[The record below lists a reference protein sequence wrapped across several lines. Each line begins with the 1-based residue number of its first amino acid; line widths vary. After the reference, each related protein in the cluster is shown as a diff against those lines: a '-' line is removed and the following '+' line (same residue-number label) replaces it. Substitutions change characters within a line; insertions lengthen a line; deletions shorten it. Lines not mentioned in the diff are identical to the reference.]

1 MCKHVELTS
10 LSHAITIWGF
20 TSQQNIHRV
29 QRLQNRAA
37 RIITSNFD
45 YVNVR
50 GIDIVKQLKWMNITQ
65 RRDYFM
71 ALTMFKCINVISPI
85 YMCNTITMCS
95 DVANRVTRMSDASN
109 MTVVPPASLEI
120 FKNSFSYRGPII
132 WNTLP
137 EHLRCCRTLNDFKK
151 KMKIYVL
158 G

>member
-1 MCKHVELTS
+1 MQPKFDY
-10 LSHAITIWGF
+10 AITVWGF

-65 RRDYFM
+65 RRDYCM
-71 ALTMFKCINVISPI
+71 ALTMFKCINGISPI
-85 YMCNTITMCS
+85 YMCNAITMCS

-109 MTVVPPASLEI
+109 MTVVPPASLYI

-132 WNTLP
+132 WYTLQ
-137 EHLRCCRTLNDFKK
+137 EHLRCCCTLNDFKK

-158 G
+158 S